1 MSCVA
6 GRNLNA
12 RWLHGDLIK
21 MNEISQEDPVDRQLR
36 DAAPYIDDDGFTAR
50 VLQQL
55 PAPRRSLRG
64 AILLGITLLASVLA
78 YVISDGGRFLVV
90 AMARLA
96 TLPAF
101 WLFALAFCSGILVMI
116 AGVIAATAKASELQS

>member
-1 MSCVA
+1 MD
-6 GRNLNA
+6 N
-12 RWLHGDLIK
+12 
-21 MNEISQEDPVDRQLR
+21 ISEEDQLDRRLR

-55 PAPRRSLRG
+55 PAPRHVRRSLRG
-64 AILLGITLLASVLA
+64 AILLGVTLLASVLA

-90 AMARLA
+90 AVARLT

-101 WLFALAFCSGILVMI
+101 WLLARAFCTSTSICRTSASRLSNFRSGRR
-116 AGVIAATAKASELQS
+116 

>member
-1 MSCVA
+1 
-6 GRNLNA
+6 
-12 RWLHGDLIK
+12 
-21 MNEISQEDPVDRQLR
+21 MNEISQEDPVDRRLR

-55 PAPRRSLRG
+55 PAPRHARRSLRG

-101 WLFALAFCSGILVMI
+101 WLFAVAFCSGILVMI